1 MVSVNRRQRP
11 QPYVLEEQTTKWSRC
26 CSEEQ
31 AYSTVCSLALELSG
45 APGSIQQPRCG
56 GVHASRSALWWLRG
70 GACAWKGMRGRAGGI
85 ITTTANTVPSY
96 PGAVVAST
104 FRGYC
109 GLASTRGCLGLD
121 VHEPSDDAGSS
132 GCPIGSAPAER
143 GDRAGDG
150 DTAVGDGV
158 SWVEVRM
165 RSGWPGCRRPWF

>member
-70 GACAWKGMRGRAGGI
+70 GACAWKGMCGRAGSI
-85 ITTTANTVPSY
+85 ITATANTVPSY
-96 PGAVVAST
+96 LTVGAAST

-109 GLASTRGCLGLD
+109 GLASTRGVGCLGLD
-121 VHEPSDDAGSS
+121 VHEPSDNAGSS
-132 GCPIGSAPAER
+132 GSQSAVHPQKEAT
-143 GDRAGDG
+143 GLGMVSAG
-150 DTAVGDGV
+150 
-158 SWVEVRM
+158 
-165 RSGWPGCRRPWF
+165 